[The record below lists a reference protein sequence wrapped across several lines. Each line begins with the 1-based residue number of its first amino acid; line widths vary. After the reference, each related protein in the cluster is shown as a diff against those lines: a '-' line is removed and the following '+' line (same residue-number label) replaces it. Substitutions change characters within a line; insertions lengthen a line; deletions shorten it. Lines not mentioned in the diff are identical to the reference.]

1 MSVKAQD
8 FVRTHKRLRV
18 TESSAMIS
26 PIYLD
31 YAASTPTDP
40 VVADAMQQHLC
51 LGGNFANP
59 ASRGHVFG
67 WQADEAVESAR
78 ASVAQMLN
86 ADPREII
93 WTSGATESDNLAIK
107 GLMTR
112 GLRMGRKHIVT
123 SAIEHKAILDT
134 CAWME
139 SQGFCVTYLKPTTS
153 GEVMLADIESAL
165 RDDTLLVTIMQVNN
179 ELGSVSD
186 ISGIAGLCRERGV
199 ISHTDAAQ
207 SFGKIPVDVKEM
219 GVDLLSI
226 SAHKIYG
233 PKGIGALYV
242 RSKEALALDA
252 QVHGGGHEM
261 GMRSGTLPTHQ
272 IVGLASAAR
281 LMLQE
286 MSDQTRRISDL
297 RDRFISHLRQIP
309 DVHLNSDP
317 AVCIPQIVNVAF
329 EGVDGETLLLALN
342 EVAISTG
349 SACNS
354 ARVEPS
360 HVLTGIG
367 LSRALADASLR
378 FSFGRYTQ
386 ASDVDQAATHLSEV
400 LGRLRQ

>member
-1 MSVKAQD
+1 MS
-8 FVRTHKRLRV
+8 
-18 TESSAMIS
+18 S

-40 VVADAMQQHLC
+40 VVADAMHQHLC

-59 ASRGHVFG
+59 ASRGHVYG

-78 ASVAQMLN
+78 AAVAQILN
-86 ADPREII
+86 ANPREIV

-107 GLMTR
+107 GLMSR
-112 GLRMGRKHIVT
+112 GLRTGRKHIVT

-139 SQGFCVTYLKPTTS
+139 DQGFSVSYLQASATGAITPAQ
-153 GEVMLADIESAL
+153 VQAAL
-165 RDDTLLVTIMQVNN
+165 RDDTLLVTVMQVNN
-179 ELGSVSD
+179 ELGSISD
-186 ISGIAGLCRERGV
+186 IAGIAKLCRERGV

-207 SFGKIPVDVKEM
+207 SFGKIPVDVQAL
-219 GVDLLSI
+219 GVDLLSL

-242 RSKEALALDA
+242 RRQDGLKLDA

-272 IVGLASAAR
+272 IVGLARAAQ
-281 LMLQE
+281 LMQDE
-286 MSDQTRRISDL
+286 MAEQTHRIGAL
-297 RDRFISHLRQIP
+297 RDRFVSHLEQMP
-309 DVHLNSDP
+309 SVHLNSDP
-317 AVCIPQIVNVAF
+317 SVCIPQIVNVAF
-329 EGVDGETLLLALN
+329 GGVDGETLLLALN
-342 EVAISTG
+342 ELAISTG

-354 ARVEPS
+354 ASVEPS

-378 FSFGRYTQ
+378 FSFGRYTRTT
-386 ASDVDQAATHLSEV
+386 DIDQAATYLAAV

>member
-1 MSVKAQD
+1 MS
-8 FVRTHKRLRV
+8 
-18 TESSAMIS
+18 S

-40 VVADAMQQHLC
+40 VVADAMHQHLC

-59 ASRGHVFG
+59 ASRGHVYG

-78 ASVAQMLN
+78 AAVAQILN
-86 ADPREII
+86 ANPREIV

-107 GLMTR
+107 GLMSR
-112 GLRMGRKHIVT
+112 GLRTGRKHIVT

-139 SQGFCVTYLKPTTS
+139 GQGFSVSYLQASAS
-153 GEVMLADIESAL
+153 GAITPAQVQAAL
-165 RDDTLLVTIMQVNN
+165 RDDTLLVTVMQVNN
-179 ELGSVSD
+179 ELGSISD
-186 ISGIAGLCRERGV
+186 IAGIAKLCRERGV

-207 SFGKIPVDVKEM
+207 SFGKIPVDVQAL
-219 GVDLLSI
+219 GVDLLSL

-242 RSKEALALDA
+242 RRQDGLKLDA

-272 IVGLASAAR
+272 IVGLARAAQ
-281 LMLQE
+281 LMQDE
-286 MSDQTRRISDL
+286 MAEQTHRIGAL
-297 RDRFISHLRQIP
+297 RDRFVSHLEQMP
-309 DVHLNSDP
+309 SVHLNSDP
-317 AVCIPQIVNVAF
+317 SVCIPQIVNVAF
-329 EGVDGETLLLALN
+329 GGVDGETLLLALN
-342 EVAISTG
+342 ELAISTG

-354 ARVEPS
+354 ASVEPS

-378 FSFGRYTQ
+378 FSFGRYTRTT
-386 ASDVDQAATHLSEV
+386 DIDQAATCLAAV

>member
-1 MSVKAQD
+1 MS
-8 FVRTHKRLRV
+8 
-18 TESSAMIS
+18 S

-40 VVADAMQQHLC
+40 VVADAMHQHLC

-59 ASRGHVFG
+59 ASRGHVYG

-78 ASVAQMLN
+78 AAVAQILN
-86 ADPREII
+86 ANPREIV

-107 GLMTR
+107 GLMSR
-112 GLRMGRKHIVT
+112 GLRTGRKHIVT

-139 SQGFCVTYLKPTTS
+139 DQGFSVSYLQASATGAITPAQ
-153 GEVMLADIESAL
+153 VQAAL
-165 RDDTLLVTIMQVNN
+165 RDDTLLVTVMQVNN
-179 ELGSVSD
+179 ELGSISD
-186 ISGIAGLCRERGV
+186 IAGIAKLCRERGV

-207 SFGKIPVDVKEM
+207 SFGKIPVDVQAL
-219 GVDLLSI
+219 GVDLLSL

-242 RSKEALALDA
+242 RRQDGLKLDA

-272 IVGLASAAR
+272 IVGLAAAAQ
-281 LMLQE
+281 LMHDE
-286 MSDQTRRISDL
+286 MAEQTRRIGAL
-297 RDRFISHLRQIP
+297 RDRFVSHLQQMP
-309 DVHLNSDP
+309 SVHLNSDP
-317 AVCIPQIVNVAF
+317 SVCIPQIVNVAF
-329 EGVDGETLLLALN
+329 GGVDGETLLLALN
-342 EVAISTG
+342 ELAISTG

-354 ARVEPS
+354 ASVEPS
-360 HVLTGIG
+360 HALTGIG

-378 FSFGRYTQ
+378 FSFGRYTRTT
-386 ASDVDQAATHLSEV
+386 DIDQAATYLAAV

>member
-1 MSVKAQD
+1 MS
-8 FVRTHKRLRV
+8 
-18 TESSAMIS
+18 S

-40 VVADAMQQHLC
+40 VVADAMHQHLC

-59 ASRGHVFG
+59 ASRGHVYG

-78 ASVAQMLN
+78 AAVAQILN
-86 ADPREII
+86 ANPREIV

-107 GLMTR
+107 GLMSR
-112 GLRMGRKHIVT
+112 GLRTGRKHIVT

-139 SQGFCVTYLKPTTS
+139 DQGFSVSYLQASATGAITPAQ
-153 GEVMLADIESAL
+153 VQAAL
-165 RDDTLLVTIMQVNN
+165 RDDTLLVTVMQVNN
-179 ELGSVSD
+179 ELGSISD
-186 ISGIAGLCRERGV
+186 IAGIAKLCRERGV

-207 SFGKIPVDVKEM
+207 SFGKIPVDVQAL
-219 GVDLLSI
+219 GVDLLSL

-242 RSKEALALDA
+242 RRQDGLKLDA

-272 IVGLASAAR
+272 IVGLAAAAQ
-281 LMLQE
+281 LMHDE
-286 MSDQTRRISDL
+286 MAEQTQRIGAL
-297 RDRFISHLRQIP
+297 RDRFVSHLQQMP
-309 DVHLNSDP
+309 SVHLNSDP
-317 AVCIPQIVNVAF
+317 SVCIPQIVNVAF
-329 EGVDGETLLLALN
+329 GGVDGETLLLALN
-342 EVAISTG
+342 ELAISTG

-354 ARVEPS
+354 ASVEPS

-378 FSFGRYTQ
+378 FSFGRYTRTT
-386 ASDVDQAATHLSEV
+386 DIDQAATCLAAV

>member
-1 MSVKAQD
+1 MS
-8 FVRTHKRLRV
+8 
-18 TESSAMIS
+18 S

-40 VVADAMQQHLC
+40 VVADAMHQHLC
-51 LGGNFANP
+51 LDGNFANP
-59 ASRGHVFG
+59 ASRGHVYG

-78 ASVAQMLN
+78 AAVAQILN
-86 ADPREII
+86 ANPREIV

-107 GLMTR
+107 GLMSR
-112 GLRMGRKHIVT
+112 GLRTGRKHIVT

-139 SQGFCVTYLKPTTS
+139 DQGFSVSYLQASATGAITPAQ
-153 GEVMLADIESAL
+153 VQAAL
-165 RDDTLLVTIMQVNN
+165 RDDTLLVTVMQVNN
-179 ELGSVSD
+179 ELGSISD
-186 ISGIAGLCRERGV
+186 IAGIAKLCRERGV

-207 SFGKIPVDVKEM
+207 SFGKIPVDVQAL
-219 GVDLLSI
+219 GVDLLSL

-242 RSKEALALDA
+242 RRQDGLKLDA

-272 IVGLASAAR
+272 IVGLAAAAQ
-281 LMLQE
+281 LMHDE
-286 MSDQTRRISDL
+286 MAEQTQRIGAL
-297 RDRFISHLRQIP
+297 RDRFVSHLQQMP
-309 DVHLNSDP
+309 SVHLNSDP
-317 AVCIPQIVNVAF
+317 SVCIPQIVNVAF
-329 EGVDGETLLLALN
+329 GGVDGETLLLALN
-342 EVAISTG
+342 ELAISTG

-354 ARVEPS
+354 ASVEPS

-378 FSFGRYTQ
+378 FSFGRYTRTT
-386 ASDVDQAATHLSEV
+386 DIDQAATYLAAV

>member
-1 MSVKAQD
+1 MS
-8 FVRTHKRLRV
+8 
-18 TESSAMIS
+18 S

-40 VVADAMQQHLC
+40 VVADAMHQHLC

-59 ASRGHVFG
+59 ASRGHVYG

-78 ASVAQMLN
+78 TSIAQMLN
-86 ADPREII
+86 ADPREIV

-107 GLMTR
+107 GLMSR
-112 GLRMGRKHIVT
+112 GLRTGRKHIVT

-139 SQGFCVTYLKPTTS
+139 NQGFCVTYIKPSAS
-153 GEVMLADIESAL
+153 GEVMLADVEAAL
-165 RDDTLLVTIMQVNN
+165 RDDTLLVTVMQVNN

-186 ISGIAGLCRERGV
+186 IAGIARLCRERGV

-207 SFGKIPVDVKEM
+207 SFGKIPVDVKEL
-219 GVDLLSI
+219 GVDLLSL

-242 RSKEALALDA
+242 RRQDGLVVDA

-272 IVGLASAAR
+272 IVGLASAAQ
-281 LMLQE
+281 LMQQE
-286 MSDQTRRISDL
+286 MADQTRRIGDL
-297 RDRFISHLRQIP
+297 RDRFIGHLRQIP
-309 DVHLNSDP
+309 NAHLNSDP
-317 AVCIPQIVNVAF
+317 AVCIPQIINVAF

-354 ARVEPS
+354 AKVEPS

-367 LSRALADASLR
+367 LSQPLADASLR

-386 ASDVDQAATHLSEV
+386 TNDIDQAAIHLSAV

>member
-1 MSVKAQD
+1 MS
-8 FVRTHKRLRV
+8 
-18 TESSAMIS
+18 S

-40 VVADAMQQHLC
+40 VVADAMHQHLC

-59 ASRGHVFG
+59 ASRGHVYG

-78 ASVAQMLN
+78 AAVARILN
-86 ADPREII
+86 ANPREIV

-107 GLMTR
+107 GLMSR
-112 GLRMGRKHIVT
+112 GLRTGRKHIVT

-139 SQGFCVTYLKPTTS
+139 DQGFSVSYLQASATGAITPAQ
-153 GEVMLADIESAL
+153 VQAAL
-165 RDDTLLVTIMQVNN
+165 RDDTLLVTVMQVNN
-179 ELGSVSD
+179 ELGSISD
-186 ISGIAGLCRERGV
+186 IAGIAKLCRERGV

-207 SFGKIPVDVKEM
+207 SFGKIPVDVQAL
-219 GVDLLSI
+219 GVDLLSL

-242 RSKEALALDA
+242 RRQDGLKLDA

-272 IVGLASAAR
+272 IVGLAAAAQ
-281 LMLQE
+281 LMHDE
-286 MSDQTRRISDL
+286 MAEQTQRIGAL
-297 RDRFISHLRQIP
+297 RDRFVSHLQQMP
-309 DVHLNSDP
+309 NVHLNSDP
-317 AVCIPQIVNVAF
+317 SVCIPQIVNVAF
-329 EGVDGETLLLALN
+329 GGVDGETLLLALN
-342 EVAISTG
+342 ELAISTG

-354 ARVEPS
+354 ASVEPS

-378 FSFGRYTQ
+378 FSFGRYTRTT
-386 ASDVDQAATHLSEV
+386 DIDQAATCLAAV

>member
-1 MSVKAQD
+1 MS
-8 FVRTHKRLRV
+8 
-18 TESSAMIS
+18 S

-40 VVADAMQQHLC
+40 VVADAMHQHLC

-59 ASRGHVFG
+59 ASRGHVYG

-78 ASVAQMLN
+78 AAVARILN
-86 ADPREII
+86 ANPREIV

-107 GLMTR
+107 GLMSR
-112 GLRMGRKHIVT
+112 GLRTGRKHIVT

-139 SQGFCVTYLKPTTS
+139 DQGFSVSYLQASATGAITPAQ
-153 GEVMLADIESAL
+153 VQAAL
-165 RDDTLLVTIMQVNN
+165 RDDTLLVTVMQVNN
-179 ELGSVSD
+179 ELGS
-186 ISGIAGLCRERGV
+186 ISVIAGIAKLCRERGV

-207 SFGKIPVDVKEM
+207 SFGKIPVDVQAL
-219 GVDLLSI
+219 GVDLLSL

-242 RSKEALALDA
+242 RRQDGLKLDA

-272 IVGLASAAR
+272 IVGLAAAAQ
-281 LMLQE
+281 LMHDE
-286 MSDQTRRISDL
+286 MAEQTQRIGAL
-297 RDRFISHLRQIP
+297 RDRFVSHLQQMP
-309 DVHLNSDP
+309 SVHLNSDP
-317 AVCIPQIVNVAF
+317 SVCIPQIVNVAF
-329 EGVDGETLLLALN
+329 GGVDGETLLLALN
-342 EVAISTG
+342 ELAISTG

-354 ARVEPS
+354 ASVEPS

-378 FSFGRYTQ
+378 FSFGRYTRTT
-386 ASDVDQAATHLSEV
+386 DIDQAATCLAAV

>member
-1 MSVKAQD
+1 MS
-8 FVRTHKRLRV
+8 
-18 TESSAMIS
+18 S

-40 VVADAMQQHLC
+40 VVADAMHQHLC

-59 ASRGHVFG
+59 ASRGHVYG
-67 WQADEAVESAR
+67 LQADEAVESAR
-78 ASVAQMLN
+78 AAVAQILN
-86 ADPREII
+86 ANPREII

-107 GLMTR
+107 GLMSR
-112 GLRMGRKHIVT
+112 GLRTGRKHIVT

-139 SQGFCVTYLKPTTS
+139 DQGFSVSYLQASATGAITPAQ
-153 GEVMLADIESAL
+153 VQAAL
-165 RDDTLLVTIMQVNN
+165 RDDTLLVTVMQVNN
-179 ELGSVSD
+179 ELGSISD
-186 ISGIAGLCRERGV
+186 IAGIAKLCRERGV

-207 SFGKIPVDVKEM
+207 SFGKIPVDVQAL
-219 GVDLLSI
+219 GVDLLSL

-242 RSKEALALDA
+242 RRQDGLKLDA

-272 IVGLASAAR
+272 IVGLAAAAQ
-281 LMLQE
+281 LMHDE
-286 MSDQTRRISDL
+286 MAEQTQRIGAL
-297 RDRFISHLRQIP
+297 RDRFVSHLQQMP
-309 DVHLNSDP
+309 SVHLNSDP
-317 AVCIPQIVNVAF
+317 SVCIPQIVNVAF
-329 EGVDGETLLLALN
+329 GGVDGETLLLALN
-342 EVAISTG
+342 ELAISTG

-354 ARVEPS
+354 ASVEPS

-378 FSFGRYTQ
+378 FSFGRYTRTT
-386 ASDVDQAATHLSEV
+386 DIDQAATCLAAV

>member
-1 MSVKAQD
+1 MS
-8 FVRTHKRLRV
+8 
-18 TESSAMIS
+18 S

-40 VVADAMQQHLC
+40 VVADAMHQHLC

-59 ASRGHVFG
+59 ASRGHVYG

-78 ASVAQMLN
+78 AAVAQILN
-86 ADPREII
+86 ANPREIV

-107 GLMTR
+107 GLMSR
-112 GLRMGRKHIVT
+112 GLRTGRKHIVT

-139 SQGFCVTYLKPTTS
+139 DQGFSVSYLQASATGAITPAQ
-153 GEVMLADIESAL
+153 VQAAL
-165 RDDTLLVTIMQVNN
+165 RDDTLLVTVMQVNN
-179 ELGSVSD
+179 ELGSISD
-186 ISGIAGLCRERGV
+186 IAGIAKLCRESGV

-207 SFGKIPVDVKEM
+207 SFGKVPVDVQAL
-219 GVDLLSI
+219 GVDLLSL

-242 RSKEALALDA
+242 RRQDGLKLDA

-272 IVGLASAAR
+272 IVGLAAAAQ
-281 LMLQE
+281 LMHDE
-286 MSDQTRRISDL
+286 MAEQTRRIGAL
-297 RDRFISHLRQIP
+297 RDRFVSHLQQMP
-309 DVHLNSDP
+309 SVHLNSDP
-317 AVCIPQIVNVAF
+317 SVCIPQIVNVAF
-329 EGVDGETLLLALN
+329 GGVDGETLLLALN
-342 EVAISTG
+342 ELAISTG

-354 ARVEPS
+354 ASVEPS

-378 FSFGRYTQ
+378 FSFGRYTRTT
-386 ASDVDQAATHLSEV
+386 DIDQAATYLAAV

>member
-1 MSVKAQD
+1 
-8 FVRTHKRLRV
+8 
-18 TESSAMIS
+18 
-26 PIYLD
+26 
-31 YAASTPTDP
+31 
-40 VVADAMQQHLC
+40 
-51 LGGNFANP
+51 
-59 ASRGHVFG
+59 
-67 WQADEAVESAR
+67 
-78 ASVAQMLN
+78 
-86 ADPREII
+86 
-93 WTSGATESDNLAIK
+93 
-107 GLMTR
+107 
-112 GLRMGRKHIVT
+112 
-123 SAIEHKAILDT
+123 
-134 CAWME
+134 ME
-139 SQGFCVTYLKPTTS
+139 SQGFCVTYIKPTTS
-153 GEVMLADIESAL
+153 GEVMLADVESAL

-297 RDRFISHLRQIP
+297 QRPLYQPFATNTRCPPKLR
-309 DVHLNSDP
+309 S
-317 AVCIPQIVNVAF
+317 C
-329 EGVDGETLLLALN
+329 
-342 EVAISTG
+342 
-349 SACNS
+349 
-354 ARVEPS
+354 
-360 HVLTGIG
+360 
-367 LSRALADASLR
+367 SLYSSNR
-378 FSFGRYTQ
+378 
-386 ASDVDQAATHLSEV
+386 
-400 LGRLRQ
+400 

>member
-1 MSVKAQD
+1 MS
-8 FVRTHKRLRV
+8 
-18 TESSAMIS
+18 S

-40 VVADAMQQHLC
+40 VVADAMHQHLC

-59 ASRGHVFG
+59 ASRGHVYG

-78 ASVAQMLN
+78 AAVAQILN
-86 ADPREII
+86 ANPREIV

-107 GLMTR
+107 GLMSR
-112 GLRMGRKHIVT
+112 GLRTGRKHIVT

-139 SQGFCVTYLKPTTS
+139 DQGFSVSYLQASATGAITPAQ
-153 GEVMLADIESAL
+153 VQAAL
-165 RDDTLLVTIMQVNN
+165 RDDTLLVTVMQVNN
-179 ELGSVSD
+179 ELGSISD
-186 ISGIAGLCRERGV
+186 IAGIAKLCRERGV

-207 SFGKIPVDVKEM
+207 SFGKIPVDVQAL
-219 GVDLLSI
+219 GVDLLSL

-242 RSKEALALDA
+242 RRQDGLKLDA

-272 IVGLASAAR
+272 IVGLAAAAQ
-281 LMLQE
+281 LMHDE
-286 MSDQTRRISDL
+286 MAEQTQRIGAL
-297 RDRFISHLRQIP
+297 RDRFVSHLQQMP
-309 DVHLNSDP
+309 SVHLNSDP
-317 AVCIPQIVNVAF
+317 SVCIPQIVNVAF
-329 EGVDGETLLLALN
+329 GGVDGETLLLALN
-342 EVAISTG
+342 ELAISTG

-354 ARVEPS
+354 ASVEPS

-378 FSFGRYTQ
+378 FSFGRYTRTT
-386 ASDVDQAATHLSEV
+386 DIDQAATYLTAV

>member
-1 MSVKAQD
+1 MS
-8 FVRTHKRLRV
+8 
-18 TESSAMIS
+18 S

-40 VVADAMQQHLC
+40 VVADAMHQHLC

-59 ASRGHVFG
+59 ASRGHVYG

-78 ASVAQMLN
+78 AAVAQILN
-86 ADPREII
+86 ANPREII

-107 GLMTR
+107 GLMSR
-112 GLRMGRKHIVT
+112 GLRTGRKHIVT

-139 SQGFCVTYLKPTTS
+139 DQGFSVSYLQASATGAITPAQ
-153 GEVMLADIESAL
+153 VQAAL
-165 RDDTLLVTIMQVNN
+165 RDDTLLVTVMQVNN
-179 ELGSVSD
+179 ELGSISD
-186 ISGIAGLCRERGV
+186 IAGIAKLCRERGV

-207 SFGKIPVDVKEM
+207 SFGKIPVDVQAL
-219 GVDLLSI
+219 GVDLLSL

-242 RSKEALALDA
+242 RRQDGLKLDA

-272 IVGLASAAR
+272 IVGLAAAAQ
-281 LMLQE
+281 LMRDE
-286 MSDQTRRISDL
+286 MAEQTQRIGAL
-297 RDRFISHLRQIP
+297 RDRFVSHLQQMP
-309 DVHLNSDP
+309 SVHLNSDP
-317 AVCIPQIVNVAF
+317 SVCIPQIVNVAF
-329 EGVDGETLLLALN
+329 GGVDGETLLLALN
-342 EVAISTG
+342 ELAISTG

-354 ARVEPS
+354 ASVEPS

-378 FSFGRYTQ
+378 FSFGRYTRTT
-386 ASDVDQAATHLSEV
+386 DIDQAATYLAAV

>member
-1 MSVKAQD
+1 MS
-8 FVRTHKRLRV
+8 
-18 TESSAMIS
+18 S

-40 VVADAMQQHLC
+40 VVADAMHRHLC

-59 ASRGHVFG
+59 ASRGHVYG

-78 ASVAQMLN
+78 TSIAQMLN
-86 ADPREII
+86 ADPREIV

-107 GLMTR
+107 GLMSR
-112 GLRMGRKHIVT
+112 GLRTGRKHIVT

-139 SQGFCVTYLKPTTS
+139 NQGFCVTYIKPSAS
-153 GEVMLADIESAL
+153 GEVMLADVEAAL
-165 RDDTLLVTIMQVNN
+165 REDTLLVTVMQVNN

-186 ISGIAGLCRERGV
+186 IAGIARLCRERGV

-207 SFGKIPVDVKEM
+207 SFGKIPVDVKEL
-219 GVDLLSI
+219 GVDLLSL

-242 RSKEALALDA
+242 RRQDGLVVDA

-272 IVGLASAAR
+272 IVGLASAAQ
-281 LMLQE
+281 LMQQE
-286 MSDQTRRISDL
+286 MDDQTRRIGDL

-309 DVHLNSDP
+309 NVHLNSDP

-386 ASDVDQAATHLSEV
+386 ASDIDQAATHLSEV

>member
-1 MSVKAQD
+1 MS
-8 FVRTHKRLRV
+8 
-18 TESSAMIS
+18 S

-40 VVADAMQQHLC
+40 VVADAMHQHLC

-59 ASRGHVFG
+59 ASRGHVYG

-78 ASVAQMLN
+78 AAVAQILN
-86 ADPREII
+86 ANPREIV

-107 GLMTR
+107 GLMSR
-112 GLRMGRKHIVT
+112 GLRTGRKHIVT
-123 SAIEHKAILDT
+123 SSIEHKAILDT

-139 SQGFCVTYLKPTTS
+139 DQGFSVSYLQASATGAITPAQ
-153 GEVMLADIESAL
+153 VQAAL
-165 RDDTLLVTIMQVNN
+165 RDDTLLVTVMQVNN
-179 ELGSVSD
+179 ELGSISD
-186 ISGIAGLCRERGV
+186 IAGIAKLCRERGV

-207 SFGKIPVDVKEM
+207 SFGKIPVDVQAL
-219 GVDLLSI
+219 GVDLLSL

-242 RSKEALALDA
+242 RRQDGLKLDA

-272 IVGLASAAR
+272 IVGLAAAAQ
-281 LMLQE
+281 LMHDE
-286 MSDQTRRISDL
+286 MAEQTQRIGAL
-297 RDRFISHLRQIP
+297 RDRFVSHLQQMP
-309 DVHLNSDP
+309 SVHLNSDP
-317 AVCIPQIVNVAF
+317 SVCIPQIVNVAF
-329 EGVDGETLLLALN
+329 GGVDGETLLLALN
-342 EVAISTG
+342 ELAISTG

-354 ARVEPS
+354 ASVEPS

-378 FSFGRYTQ
+378 FSFGRYTRTT
-386 ASDVDQAATHLSEV
+386 DIDQAATCLAAV

>member
-1 MSVKAQD
+1 MS
-8 FVRTHKRLRV
+8 
-18 TESSAMIS
+18 S

-40 VVADAMQQHLC
+40 AVADAMQQHLC

-59 ASRGHVFG
+59 ASRGHVYG

-78 ASVAQMLN
+78 ASIAQMLN
-86 ADPREII
+86 ADPREIV

-107 GLMTR
+107 GLMSR
-112 GLRMGRKHIVT
+112 GLRTGRKHIVT

-139 SQGFCVTYLKPTTS
+139 DQGFSVSYLEPSAT
-153 GEVMLADIESAL
+153 GEIVPAQVEAAL
-165 RDDTLLVTIMQVNN
+165 RDDTLLVTVMQVNN
-179 ELGSVSD
+179 ELGSISD
-186 ISGIAGLCRERGV
+186 IAGIAKLCRDRGV

-207 SFGKIPVDVKEM
+207 SFGKIPIDIQAL
-219 GVDLLSI
+219 GVDLLSL

-242 RSKEALALDA
+242 RRQDGLTLDA

-272 IVGLASAAR
+272 IVGLAAAAR
-281 LMLQE
+281 LMHDE
-286 MSDQTRRISDL
+286 MVDQTQRIGAL
-297 RDRFISHLRQIP
+297 RDRFVSHLQQMP
-309 DVHLNSDP
+309 GVHLNSDSS
-317 AVCIPQIVNVAF
+317 VCIPQIVNVAF
-329 EGVDGETLLLALN
+329 GGIDGETLLLALN
-342 EVAISTG
+342 ELAISTG

-354 ARVEPS
+354 ASIEPS

-386 ASDVDQAATHLSEV
+386 NADIDQAAAYLAAV

>member
-1 MSVKAQD
+1 MS
-8 FVRTHKRLRV
+8 
-18 TESSAMIS
+18 S

-40 VVADAMQQHLC
+40 VVADAMHQHLC

-59 ASRGHVFG
+59 ASRGHVYG

-78 ASVAQMLN
+78 AAVAQILN
-86 ADPREII
+86 ANPREIV

-107 GLMTR
+107 GLMSR
-112 GLRMGRKHIVT
+112 GLRTGRKHIVT

-139 SQGFCVTYLKPTTS
+139 DQGFSVSYLQTS
-153 GEVMLADIESAL
+153 ATGAITPAQVQAAL
-165 RDDTLLVTIMQVNN
+165 RDDTLLVTVMQVNN
-179 ELGSVSD
+179 ELGSISD
-186 ISGIAGLCRERGV
+186 IAGIAKLCRERGV

-207 SFGKIPVDVKEM
+207 SFGKIPVDVQAL
-219 GVDLLSI
+219 GVDLLSL

-242 RSKEALALDA
+242 RRQDGLKLDA

-272 IVGLASAAR
+272 IVGLARAAQ
-281 LMLQE
+281 LMQDE
-286 MSDQTRRISDL
+286 MAEQTHRIGAL
-297 RDRFISHLRQIP
+297 RDRFVSHLEQMP
-309 DVHLNSDP
+309 SVHLNSDP
-317 AVCIPQIVNVAF
+317 SVCIPQIVNVAF
-329 EGVDGETLLLALN
+329 GGVDGETLLLALN
-342 EVAISTG
+342 ELAISTG

-354 ARVEPS
+354 ASVEPS

-378 FSFGRYTQ
+378 FSFGRYTRTT
-386 ASDVDQAATHLSEV
+386 DIDQAATYLAEV

>member
-1 MSVKAQD
+1 MS
-8 FVRTHKRLRV
+8 
-18 TESSAMIS
+18 S

-40 VVADAMQQHLC
+40 VVADAMHQHLC

-59 ASRGHVFG
+59 ASRGHVYG

-78 ASVAQMLN
+78 AAVAQILN
-86 ADPREII
+86 ANPREIV

-107 GLMTR
+107 GLMSR
-112 GLRMGRKHIVT
+112 GLRTGRKHIVT
-123 SAIEHKAILDT
+123 SEIEHKAILDT

-139 SQGFCVTYLKPTTS
+139 DQGFSVSYLQASATGAITPAQ
-153 GEVMLADIESAL
+153 VQAAL
-165 RDDTLLVTIMQVNN
+165 RDDTLLVTVMQVNN
-179 ELGSVSD
+179 ELGSISD
-186 ISGIAGLCRERGV
+186 IAGIAKLCRERGV

-207 SFGKIPVDVKEM
+207 SFGKIPVDVQAL
-219 GVDLLSI
+219 GVDLLSL

-242 RSKEALALDA
+242 RRQDGLKLDA

-272 IVGLASAAR
+272 IVGLAAAAQ
-281 LMLQE
+281 LMHDE
-286 MSDQTRRISDL
+286 MAEQTQRIGAL
-297 RDRFISHLRQIP
+297 RDRFVSHLQQMP
-309 DVHLNSDP
+309 SVHLNSDP
-317 AVCIPQIVNVAF
+317 SVCIPQIVNVAF
-329 EGVDGETLLLALN
+329 GGVDGETLLLALN
-342 EVAISTG
+342 ELAISTG

-354 ARVEPS
+354 ASVEPS

-378 FSFGRYTQ
+378 FSFGRYTRTT
-386 ASDVDQAATHLSEV
+386 DIDQAATYLAAV

>member
-1 MSVKAQD
+1 MS
-8 FVRTHKRLRV
+8 
-18 TESSAMIS
+18 S

-40 VVADAMQQHLC
+40 AVADAMHQHLC

-59 ASRGHVFG
+59 ASRGHVYG

-78 ASVAQMLN
+78 ALTAQMLN
-86 ADPREII
+86 ADPREIV

-107 GLMTR
+107 GLLSR
-112 GLRMGRKHIVT
+112 GLRTGRKHIVT

-139 SQGFCVTYLKPTTS
+139 DQGFSVSYLQPSAS
-153 GEVMLADIESAL
+153 GAITPAQVEAEL
-165 RDDTLLVTIMQVNN
+165 RDDTLLVTVMQVNN
-179 ELGSVSD
+179 ELGSISD
-186 ISGIAGLCRERGV
+186 IAGIAKLCRDRGV

-207 SFGKIPVDVKEM
+207 SFGKIPIDVQAL
-219 GVDLLSI
+219 GVDLLSL

-242 RSKEALALDA
+242 RRQDGLSLDA

-272 IVGLASAAR
+272 IVGLAAAAR
-281 LMLQE
+281 LMHEE
-286 MSDQTRRISDL
+286 MAEQNQRIGAL
-297 RDRFISHLRQIP
+297 RDRFVSHLQQIP
-309 DVHLNSDP
+309 SVYLNSDP
-317 AVCIPQIVNVAF
+317 LVCIPQIVNVAF
-329 EGVDGETLLLALN
+329 DGVDGETLLLGLT
-342 EVAISTG
+342 ELAISTG

-354 ARVEPS
+354 ASVEPS

-386 ASDVDQAATHLSEV
+386 TADIDQAATYLAAV

>member
-1 MSVKAQD
+1 MS
-8 FVRTHKRLRV
+8 
-18 TESSAMIS
+18 S

-40 VVADAMQQHLC
+40 AVADAMHQHLC

-59 ASRGHVFG
+59 ASRGHVYG

-78 ASVAQMLN
+78 ALTAQMLN
-86 ADPREII
+86 ADPREIV

-107 GLMTR
+107 GLLSR
-112 GLRMGRKHIVT
+112 GLRTGRKHIVT

-139 SQGFCVTYLKPTTS
+139 DQGFSVSYLQPSAS
-153 GEVMLADIESAL
+153 GAITPAQVEAEL
-165 RDDTLLVTIMQVNN
+165 RDDTLLVTVMQVNN
-179 ELGSVSD
+179 ELGSISD
-186 ISGIAGLCRERGV
+186 IAGIAKLCRDTGV

-207 SFGKIPVDVKEM
+207 SFGKIPIDVQAL
-219 GVDLLSI
+219 GVDLLSL

-242 RSKEALALDA
+242 RRQDGLSLDA

-272 IVGLASAAR
+272 IVGLAAAAR
-281 LMLQE
+281 LMHEE
-286 MSDQTRRISDL
+286 MAEQNQRIGAL
-297 RDRFISHLRQIP
+297 RDRFVSHLQQIP
-309 DVHLNSDP
+309 SVYLNSDP
-317 AVCIPQIVNVAF
+317 LVCIPQIVNVAF
-329 EGVDGETLLLALN
+329 DGVDGETLLLGLT
-342 EVAISTG
+342 ELAISTG

-354 ARVEPS
+354 ASVEPS

-386 ASDVDQAATHLSEV
+386 TADIDQAATYLAAV

>member
-1 MSVKAQD
+1 MS
-8 FVRTHKRLRV
+8 
-18 TESSAMIS
+18 S

-40 VVADAMQQHLC
+40 VVADAMHQHLC

-59 ASRGHVFG
+59 ASRGHVYG

-78 ASVAQMLN
+78 AAVARILN
-86 ADPREII
+86 ANPREIV

-107 GLMTR
+107 GLMSR
-112 GLRMGRKHIVT
+112 GLRTGRKHIVT

-139 SQGFCVTYLKPTTS
+139 DQGFTVSYLQASATGAITPAQ
-153 GEVMLADIESAL
+153 VQAAL
-165 RDDTLLVTIMQVNN
+165 RDDTLLVTVMQVNN
-179 ELGSVSD
+179 ELGSISD
-186 ISGIAGLCRERGV
+186 IAGIAKLCRERGV

-207 SFGKIPVDVKEM
+207 SFGKIPVDVQAL
-219 GVDLLSI
+219 GVDLLSL

-242 RSKEALALDA
+242 RRQDGLKLDA

-272 IVGLASAAR
+272 IVGLAAAAQ
-281 LMLQE
+281 LMHDE
-286 MSDQTRRISDL
+286 MAEQTQRIGAL
-297 RDRFISHLRQIP
+297 RDRFVSHLQQMP
-309 DVHLNSDP
+309 SVHLNSDP
-317 AVCIPQIVNVAF
+317 SVCIPQIVNVAF
-329 EGVDGETLLLALN
+329 GGVDGETLLLALN
-342 EVAISTG
+342 ELAISTG

-354 ARVEPS
+354 ASVEPS

-378 FSFGRYTQ
+378 FSFGRYTRT
-386 ASDVDQAATHLSEV
+386 SDIDQAATYLAAV

>member
-1 MSVKAQD
+1 MS
-8 FVRTHKRLRV
+8 
-18 TESSAMIS
+18 S

-40 VVADAMQQHLC
+40 VVADAMHQHLC

-59 ASRGHVFG
+59 ASRGHVYG

-78 ASVAQMLN
+78 TSIAQMLN
-86 ADPREII
+86 ADPREIV

-107 GLMTR
+107 GLMSR
-112 GLRMGRKHIVT
+112 GLRTGRKHIVT

-139 SQGFCVTYLKPTTS
+139 NQGFCVTYIKPSAS
-153 GEVMLADIESAL
+153 GEVMLADVEAAL
-165 RDDTLLVTIMQVNN
+165 RDDTLLVTVMQVNN

-186 ISGIAGLCRERGV
+186 IAGIARLCRERGI

-207 SFGKIPVDVKEM
+207 SFGKIPVDVKEL
-219 GVDLLSI
+219 GVDLLSL

-242 RSKEALALDA
+242 RRQDGLVVDA

-281 LMLQE
+281 LMQQE
-286 MSDQTRRISDL
+286 MADQTRRIGGL
-297 RDRFISHLRQIP
+297 RDRFIGHLRQIP
-309 DVHLNSDP
+309 NAHLNSDP
-317 AVCIPQIVNVAF
+317 EVCIPQIINVAF
-329 EGVDGETLLLALN
+329 DGVDGETLLLALN
-342 EVAISTG
+342 KVAISTG

-354 ARVEPS
+354 AKVEPS

-367 LSRALADASLR
+367 LSQSLADASLR

-386 ASDVDQAATHLSEV
+386 ASDIDRAATHLSAV